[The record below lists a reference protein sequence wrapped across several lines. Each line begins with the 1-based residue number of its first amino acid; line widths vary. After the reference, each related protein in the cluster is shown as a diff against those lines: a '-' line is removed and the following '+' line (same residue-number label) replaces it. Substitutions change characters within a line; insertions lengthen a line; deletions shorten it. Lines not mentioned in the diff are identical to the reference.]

1 MDDEVKTYGSRQ
13 EFVEA
18 ASCGREEGG
27 ECHFEFAPEG
37 RLLYYRSRDGDVYSA
52 ISLDAPDQDRFW
64 VSMLKRAAMKLWDGF
79 FYGTGVAFVAFGV
92 VYISWTLSQL
102 FAN

>member
-1 MDDEVKTYGSRQ
+1 MDDEVRTYETRQ

-52 ISLDAPDQDRFW
+52 ISLDAPDQGGVL
-64 VSMLKRAAMKLWDGF
+64 VSMLKRAAMKLWDGV
-79 FYGTGVAFVAFGV
+79 FYGTGLLLVAVWV
-92 VYISWTLSQL
+92 VVVFEVVGRVTVE
-102 FAN
+102 